1 MDFTEKR
8 IDGEYKYNGI
18 IVNVRMDNAELF
30 NGHIVKRE
38 VVEHPGGVA
47 VVPVDAEGNVYMVEQ
62 YRYPIEK
69 MMLEV
74 PAGKLEPG
82 EEILISA
89 ERELSEE
96 TGFSADKMIYMGKF
110 ATSPG
115 ITTEMLHLYL
125 ALELHEGVTHP
136 DEDEYLNILKYPL
149 EELSRMVMDGEITDG
164 KTVIAILK
172 AEKYLKS
179 L

>member
-8 IDGEYKYNGI
+8 IDGEYKYHGV
-18 IVNVRMDNAELF
+18 IVDVRLDNAELF

-47 VVPVDAEGNVYMVEQ
+47 VLPIDKEGNCYMVSQ
-62 YRYPIEK
+62 FRYPLGE

-74 PAGKLEPG
+74 PAGKLEKG
-82 EEILISA
+82 EEIELSA
-89 ERELSEE
+89 RRELSEE
-96 TGFSADKMIYMGKF
+96 TGFSADKLIYMGKF